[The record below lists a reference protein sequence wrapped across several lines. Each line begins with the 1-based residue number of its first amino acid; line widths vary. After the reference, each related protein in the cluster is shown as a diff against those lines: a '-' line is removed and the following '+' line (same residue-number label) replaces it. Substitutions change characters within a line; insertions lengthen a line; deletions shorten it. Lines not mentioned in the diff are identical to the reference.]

1 MDQQHDFL
9 NSSHNSHTA
18 HYNSGDTMATSLSGM
33 TINDHHHGNQFHKE
47 NGIAVG
53 LKAGD
58 CPMKEEFSEE
68 QVDVELSKAEGT
80 SSSEEKQCE
89 GPQDSRSEENE
100 DQPMPVVE
108 VASAGGMAPTDH
120 QRIQEQDLR
129 SSWDGQ
135 PVHSHHRRTSVSPD
149 RTRSLSLESEPPLT
163 FLVRSAALEDLT
175 SVGERIVEA
184 RAPYSDTLQEEE
196 ELSFYGNESHEEEK
210 NLPAWASRAQATLA
224 EPVYAPPETKEHSFT
239 RTLPHEHMDA
249 MGTVTEKVDAAL
261 SGVIAADEDAE
272 TEKTPT
278 STSGSPKGVH
288 GSPAR
293 KSLVPVAQF
302 KAQSKTNGDAEKR
315 TPKNPNSKVR
325 PSSHKTPSSIP
336 KKSLASSSRSP
347 SVSATSAGPKE
358 SRSRAPSSSRPHAAG
373 TKIPAMT
380 AVAKNGKDSP
390 KTPETSGHSS
400 PGTPKSPAS
409 KAAGGKPPST
419 GNEIK
424 KVAVIRST
432 PKSPKNRSPTSLS
445 TAAPLPDLKN
455 VRPKVGS
462 TDNLKHQP
470 GGGRVQILDQK
481 VDFSNVQAKCGSKAN
496 LKHVPGGGNVQILDQ
511 KLDLSSVQ
519 SRCGSK
525 DNIKHVPGGGK
536 VQILHKKID
545 LSNVQSKCGSKDNIR
560 HKPGGGNIE
569 IRSEKLDFKAQS
581 KVGSLDNIKHVAG
594 GGTRRRE
601 KGRGA
606 DTPQD
611 EGFLTPDPSDTPTL
625 SSASMSPEPILL
637 SNPQIKIED
646 SN

>member
-1 MDQQHDFL
+1 MDQQHDL
-9 NSSHNSHTA
+9 LSSSPNSHTA

-53 LKAGD
+53 LVRPGD

-68 QVDVELSKAEGT
+68 HVDVELSKAGGT

-89 GPQDSRSEENE
+89 GPQDSRAEENE
-100 DQPMPVVE
+100 DQPQPVVE
-108 VASAGGMAPTDH
+108 VASAGGTAPT
-120 QRIQEQDLR
+120 
-129 SSWDGQ
+129 
-135 PVHSHHRRTSVSPD
+135 
-149 RTRSLSLESEPPLT
+149 
-163 FLVRSAALEDLT
+163 
-175 SVGERIVEA
+175 
-184 RAPYSDTLQEEE
+184 
-196 ELSFYGNESHEEEK
+196 
-210 NLPAWASRAQATLA
+210 
-224 EPVYAPPETKEHSFT
+224 
-239 RTLPHEHMDA
+239 
-249 MGTVTEKVDAAL
+249 
-261 SGVIAADEDAE
+261 
-272 TEKTPT
+272 
-278 STSGSPKGVH
+278 
-288 GSPAR
+288 
-293 KSLVPVAQF
+293 
-302 KAQSKTNGDAEKR
+302 AQSKTNGDAEKR
-315 TPKNPNSKVR
+315 TKVR
-325 PSSHKTPSSIP
+325 PSSRKTPSSLP

-347 SVSATSAGPKE
+347 SVPATSAGP
-358 SRSRAPSSSRPHAAG
+358 RAPSSSRPHAAG

-390 KTPETSGHSS
+390 KTPETSGHNS
-400 PGTPKSPAS
+400 PGTSKSPAS

-445 TAAPLPDLKN
+445 AAAPLPDLKN

-496 LKHVPGGGNVQILDQ
+496 LKHMPGGGNVQILDQ
-511 KLDLSSVQ
+511 KLDLGCVQ
-519 SRCGSK
+519 PRCGSK

-545 LSNVQSKCGSKDNIR
+545 LSNVQSKCGSKDNLR

-581 KVGSLDNIKHVAG
+581 KIGSLDNIKHVAG
-594 GGTRRRE
+594 GGSRRRE

-606 DTPQD
+606 ETPQE

>member
-9 NSSHNSHTA
+9 SSSPNSHTT

-53 LKAGD
+53 LVRPGD

-68 QVDVELSKAEGT
+68 QVDVELGRAEGT

-89 GPQDSRSEENE
+89 GLQDSRAEENE
-100 DQPMPVVE
+100 DQPLSVVE
-108 VASAGGMAPTDH
+108 VASAGGMAPT
-120 QRIQEQDLR
+120 
-129 SSWDGQ
+129 
-135 PVHSHHRRTSVSPD
+135 
-149 RTRSLSLESEPPLT
+149 
-163 FLVRSAALEDLT
+163 
-175 SVGERIVEA
+175 
-184 RAPYSDTLQEEE
+184 
-196 ELSFYGNESHEEEK
+196 
-210 NLPAWASRAQATLA
+210 
-224 EPVYAPPETKEHSFT
+224 
-239 RTLPHEHMDA
+239 
-249 MGTVTEKVDAAL
+249 
-261 SGVIAADEDAE
+261 
-272 TEKTPT
+272 
-278 STSGSPKGVH
+278 
-288 GSPAR
+288 
-293 KSLVPVAQF
+293 
-302 KAQSKTNGDAEKR
+302 AQSKTNGDAEKR
-315 TPKNPNSKVR
+315 TKVR
-325 PSSHKTPSSIP
+325 PCSHKTPSSLP

-347 SVSATSAGPKE
+347 SVPATCAGLKE
-358 SRSRAPSSSRPHAAG
+358 SRPRAPSSSRPHAAG

-390 KTPETSGHSS
+390 KTPETSGHNS
-400 PGTPKSPAS
+400 PGTSKSPAS

-424 KVAVIRST
+424 KIAVIRST

-445 TAAPLPDLKN
+445 AAAPLPDLKN

-496 LKHVPGGGNVQILDQ
+496 LKHMPGGGNVKILDQKVDFSNVQSKCGSKDNVKHVPGGGNVQILDQ
-511 KLDLSSVQ
+511 KLDLSCVQ
-519 SRCGSK
+519 PRCGSK

-545 LSNVQSKCGSKDNIR
+545 LSNVQSKCGSKDNLR

-581 KVGSLDNIKHVAG
+581 KIGSLDNIKHVAG
-594 GGTRRRE
+594 GGSRRRE

-611 EGFLTPDPSDTPTL
+611 EGLLTPDPSDTPTL

>member
-9 NSSHNSHTA
+9 SSSPNSHTT

-53 LKAGD
+53 LVRPGD
-58 CPMKEEFSEE
+58 CPMK
-68 QVDVELSKAEGT
+68 
-80 SSSEEKQCE
+80 
-89 GPQDSRSEENE
+89 
-100 DQPMPVVE
+100 
-108 VASAGGMAPTDH
+108 AGGMAPT
-120 QRIQEQDLR
+120 
-129 SSWDGQ
+129 
-135 PVHSHHRRTSVSPD
+135 
-149 RTRSLSLESEPPLT
+149 
-163 FLVRSAALEDLT
+163 
-175 SVGERIVEA
+175 
-184 RAPYSDTLQEEE
+184 
-196 ELSFYGNESHEEEK
+196 
-210 NLPAWASRAQATLA
+210 
-224 EPVYAPPETKEHSFT
+224 
-239 RTLPHEHMDA
+239 
-249 MGTVTEKVDAAL
+249 
-261 SGVIAADEDAE
+261 
-272 TEKTPT
+272 
-278 STSGSPKGVH
+278 
-288 GSPAR
+288 
-293 KSLVPVAQF
+293 
-302 KAQSKTNGDAEKR
+302 AQSKTNGDAEKR
-315 TPKNPNSKVR
+315 TKVR
-325 PSSHKTPSSIP
+325 PCSHKTPSSLP

-347 SVSATSAGPKE
+347 SVPATCAGLKE
-358 SRSRAPSSSRPHAAG
+358 SRPRAPSSSRPHAAG

-390 KTPETSGHSS
+390 KTPETSGHNS
-400 PGTPKSPAS
+400 PGTSKSPAS

-424 KVAVIRST
+424 KIAVIRST

-445 TAAPLPDLKN
+445 AAAPLPDLKN

-496 LKHVPGGGNVQILDQ
+496 LKHMPGGGNVQILDQ
-511 KLDLSSVQ
+511 KLDLSCVQ
-519 SRCGSK
+519 PRCGSK

-545 LSNVQSKCGSKDNIR
+545 LSNVQSKCGSKDNLR

-581 KVGSLDNIKHVAG
+581 KIGSLDNIKHVAG
-594 GGTRRRE
+594 GGSRRRE

-611 EGFLTPDPSDTPTL
+611 EGLLTPDPSDTPTL

>member
-1 MDQQHDFL
+1 MDQQHDL
-9 NSSHNSHTA
+9 LSSSPNSHTA

-53 LKAGD
+53 LVRPGD
-58 CPMKEEFSEE
+58 CPMK
-68 QVDVELSKAEGT
+68 
-80 SSSEEKQCE
+80 
-89 GPQDSRSEENE
+89 
-100 DQPMPVVE
+100 
-108 VASAGGMAPTDH
+108 AGGTAPT
-120 QRIQEQDLR
+120 
-129 SSWDGQ
+129 
-135 PVHSHHRRTSVSPD
+135 
-149 RTRSLSLESEPPLT
+149 
-163 FLVRSAALEDLT
+163 
-175 SVGERIVEA
+175 
-184 RAPYSDTLQEEE
+184 
-196 ELSFYGNESHEEEK
+196 
-210 NLPAWASRAQATLA
+210 
-224 EPVYAPPETKEHSFT
+224 
-239 RTLPHEHMDA
+239 
-249 MGTVTEKVDAAL
+249 
-261 SGVIAADEDAE
+261 
-272 TEKTPT
+272 
-278 STSGSPKGVH
+278 
-288 GSPAR
+288 
-293 KSLVPVAQF
+293 
-302 KAQSKTNGDAEKR
+302 AQSKTNGDAEK
-315 TPKNPNSKVR
+315 
-325 PSSHKTPSSIP
+325 
-336 KKSLASSSRSP
+336 
-347 SVSATSAGPKE
+347 
-358 SRSRAPSSSRPHAAG
+358 RAPSSSRPHAAG

-390 KTPETSGHSS
+390 KTPETSGHNS
-400 PGTPKSPAS
+400 PGTSKSPAS

-445 TAAPLPDLKN
+445 AAAPLPDLKN

-496 LKHVPGGGNVQILDQ
+496 LKHMPGGGNVQILDQ
-511 KLDLSSVQ
+511 KLDLGCVQ
-519 SRCGSK
+519 PRCGSK

-545 LSNVQSKCGSKDNIR
+545 LSNVQSKCGSKDNLR

-581 KVGSLDNIKHVAG
+581 KIGSLDNIKHVAG
-594 GGTRRRE
+594 GGSRRRE

-606 DTPQD
+606 ETPQE

>member
-9 NSSHNSHTA
+9 SSSPNSHTA

-53 LKAGD
+53 LVRPGD

-68 QVDVELSKAEGT
+68 KVDVELSKAEGT

-89 GPQDSRSEENE
+89 GPQDSRAEENE
-100 DQPMPVVE
+100 DQPLPVVE
-108 VASAGGMAPTDH
+108 VASAGGTAPT
-120 QRIQEQDLR
+120 
-129 SSWDGQ
+129 
-135 PVHSHHRRTSVSPD
+135 
-149 RTRSLSLESEPPLT
+149 
-163 FLVRSAALEDLT
+163 
-175 SVGERIVEA
+175 
-184 RAPYSDTLQEEE
+184 
-196 ELSFYGNESHEEEK
+196 
-210 NLPAWASRAQATLA
+210 
-224 EPVYAPPETKEHSFT
+224 
-239 RTLPHEHMDA
+239 
-249 MGTVTEKVDAAL
+249 
-261 SGVIAADEDAE
+261 
-272 TEKTPT
+272 
-278 STSGSPKGVH
+278 
-288 GSPAR
+288 
-293 KSLVPVAQF
+293 
-302 KAQSKTNGDAEKR
+302 AQSKTNGDAEK
-315 TPKNPNSKVR
+315 
-325 PSSHKTPSSIP
+325 
-336 KKSLASSSRSP
+336 
-347 SVSATSAGPKE
+347 
-358 SRSRAPSSSRPHAAG
+358 RAPSSSRPHAAG

-390 KTPETSGHSS
+390 KTPETSGHNS
-400 PGTPKSPAS
+400 PGTSKSPAS

-445 TAAPLPDLKN
+445 AAAPLPDLKN

-496 LKHVPGGGNVQILDQ
+496 LKHMPGGGNVKILDQKVDFSNVQSKCGSKDNIKHVPGGGNVQILDQ
-511 KLDLSSVQ
+511 KLDLSCVQ
-519 SRCGSK
+519 PRCGSK

-545 LSNVQSKCGSKDNIR
+545 LSNVQSKCGSKDNLR

-581 KVGSLDNIKHVAG
+581 KIGSLDNIKHVAG
-594 GGTRRRE
+594 GGSRRRE